1 MARMDDL
8 HRHALVFSVLEI
20 SVLEISVLEIR
31 AAVCKFGLPP
41 LWRRGAY
48 DFKVLYTSTAL
59 VPIDIVLTGGETAAR
74 RRVDRQRRVFISI
87 SPRRDAIERARARS
101 TAPFTRRVNLYV
113 HTLAT
118 T

>member
-87 SPRRDAIERARARS
+87 SAPDGTRSSAHAHAGRRPSRA
-101 TAPFTRRVNLYV
+101 V
-113 HTLAT
+113 
-118 T
+118 